1 MLADS
6 AASKLRTKVRNMSPQ
21 ELASEDGL
29 REVARLEAHN
39 KAKAEAAA
47 ANGVT
52 LRTTG
57 LKRAIN
63 ARLEDIARAVCTW
76 RKTEK
81 SSFDSDEI
89 WGWQKLRKLDYS
101 EEQREHVKRECMK
114 KGWVWADPLFPKDE
128 NENFYYVLLECKATF
143 NNHWGTEA

>member
-52 LRTTG
+52 LRNTG

-63 ARLEDIARAVCTW
+63 ARLEDIARDTASIKTAVAATQQDAACIKAMLT
-76 RKTEK
+76 TTHLLGAQ
-81 SSFDSDEI
+81 DS
-89 WGWQKLRKLDYS
+89 Q
-101 EEQREHVKRECMK
+101 
-114 KGWVWADPLFPKDE
+114 
-128 NENFYYVLLECKATF
+128 
-143 NNHWGTEA
+143 